1 VEGFLEGLYHVDFI
15 AKDVTCFI
23 LHGET
28 AFNAFNKTLDDIKK
42 NRLFDGIKDLAVA
55 FKEINS
61 LLHNCYSQKHIEA
74 LIAQTEKIIELL
86 SDPVNAMGIIGH
98 RLVYQAQEVGADIT
112 KIARAYDRSDYYHF
126 GYAIGDVQNV
136 LLLGG
141 GKSENSLEGLDIAC
155 LIESGKKLLAN
166 VKGVVAEFDGH
177 SWSKLAQDVEKLV
190 VEAVQDAK

>member
-1 VEGFLEGLYHVDFI
+1 
-15 AKDVTCFI
+15 
-23 LHGET
+23 
-28 AFNAFNKTLDDIKK
+28 
-42 NRLFDGIKDLAVA
+42 
-55 FKEINS
+55 
-61 LLHNCYSQKHIEA
+61 
-74 LIAQTEKIIELL
+74 
-86 SDPVNAMGIIGH
+86 MGIIGH

-141 GKSENSLEGLDIAC
+141 GKSEELEGVDIAC
-155 LIESGKKLLAN
+155 LIEAGKKLLN
-166 VKGVVAEFDGH
+166 SVKGVVTEFDGH